1 MVGAADILDRGSGPT
16 FVCLHGFPQNMS
28 AWDHVADQLA
38 AAGFRVIAPNM
49 RGYRTG
55 SELCPRPN
63 YTSTKLAEDVL
74 ALMSELEIPEAA
86 VVGHDL
92 GASVAWEVAR
102 IAPDRVSRI
111 FSLAA
116 PHPAAFV
123 QACVSSAQLLRA
135 WYVLGAQSSTLAL
148 KLFSPRD
155 AGSAR
160 RLVTFLS
167 ERGLVSP
174 EVDRYID
181 YLRSD
186 RRFES
191 ALRWYQAMPL
201 NDPRSVWTKAEV
213 PATVIWGKLDPFTNA
228 RSVDLTCQW
237 TNSSCSV
244 HRLPDAGHWLLDYN
258 AKAVAEILIE
268 EMMHRAGAT
277 SDS

>member
-1 MVGAADILDRGSGPT
+1 MVGTADVLDRGSGPA

-28 AWDHVADQLA
+28 AWDQVADHLV

-49 RGYRTG
+49 RGYRSA
-55 SELCPRPN
+55 SELGPRQD

-74 ALMSELEIPEAA
+74 AILSELEVSEAA

-102 IAPDRVSRI
+102 IAPKQVTRI

-123 QACVSSAQLLRA
+123 QACLSSAQLLRA
-135 WYVLGAQSSTLAL
+135 WYVLGAQSTALAL

-174 EVDRYID
+174 EVDRYLD

-186 RRFES
+186 HRFES

-213 PATVIWGKLDPFTNA
+213 PATVIWGKQDPFTNG

-237 TNSSCSV
+237 TNSTCSV

-258 AKAVAEILIE
+258 AKPVSEILIE
-268 EMMHRAGAT
+268 DMKH
-277 SDS
+277 